1 MSVSRVYVI
10 VYLCLWIYLNLIITE
25 VLVFTVCVVHV
36 YSFKVLVVSA
46 DNYLDTN
53 VSRLRPDTLW
63 FVHVYQCCLFSS

>member
-36 YSFKVLVVSA
+36 
-46 DNYLDTN
+46 
-53 VSRLRPDTLW
+53 
-63 FVHVYQCCLFSS
+63 